1 MRLISVI
8 AGGLL
13 GGAMLAQGAVAQT
26 TEREL
31 FAQSAE
37 ARKYALIITG
47 PTVGVENKAKYR
59 QLTLSLHDVLGRDY
73 GYDSEQIELLTGD
86 AQSDADSRVDGVSD
100 RQGLQDAVARLENA
114 MKQGDQLAVFLL
126 GHGTGTD
133 QEAKFNLRG
142 PDVTGTEFAALFAAF
157 TEQDL
162 VFVNTTSAS
171 FGFSQALASAVA
183 GEGRIV
189 VSATRSSAEKFDPLF
204 PRYFIEGLS
213 ERRADRDKN
222 SRVSLLEAFNYARN
236 NVQSFYDE
244 QGRLA
249 AEHAGLDDNG
259 DAQFTLVPAP
269 GEADGSLSEIAF
281 IDAQSDD
288 ELNLTEQQLVLKRR
302 MQSLER
308 EVLLLRGRKSEF
320 LEDDYWQRFE
330 ELMLSLAR
338 TTEEFSHASTA
349 Q

>member
-13 GGAMLAQGAVAQT
+13 GGAMLAQCAVAQT

-73 GYDSEQIELLTGD
+73 GYGSEQIELLTGD

-142 PDVTGTEFAALFAAF
+142 PDVTGTEFAALFAGF

-204 PRYFIEGLS
+204 SRYFIEGLS

-259 DAQFTLVPAP
+259 DAQFTLAPAP